1 MKKPNFV
8 NVENAFHVAGFA
20 ATAFSAK
27 AALTYLATTFSEGD
41 NITATGFAGI
51 IGLMV
56 ASTWT
61 FAFLAKSRQERIKLM
76 ALGVLATAISGY
88 TVYQSSIIPLERD
101 AIAKAA
107 EQDRPILA
115 KFNADNNVYRA
126 SLDNLQK
133 SIEDLRKQKTSI
145 EADKAA
151 IAKTDKQRDWKQS
164 QLQNKLDALQD
175 SIDRKTNDLKQL
187 VAPVFTATKPDTLP
201 NDKRYPALA
210 RAFFYEIA
218 GVAFMLFASLA
229 RRNRK
234 EDQQAAANPLLD
246 AIRQLHAAEASA
258 NAAVTACTQATRTIA
273 TQTAT
278 SMEQL
283 VEATTAASTATEHCT
298 QATKT
303 IATQTATSMEQ
314 LVEATTAASTAAA
327 QCKDA
332 TTEATE
338 VEVNLQKA
346 IRSTEKL
353 FSHANELF
361 AGANRTAN
369 KAANIT
375 ANAGSLPTS
384 ETDAESVLYL
394 IKQGLIEPT
403 PDGNLTPK
411 IIMDRAAVGRPT
423 AERLLKEA
431 AQKGYLESTLS
442 GRGITYRY
450 PDQSAIAKTD
460 CPTPQGNIFLLQP
473 RAS

>member
-1 MKKPNFV
+1 M
-8 NVENAFHVAGFA
+8 
-20 ATAFSAK
+20 
-27 AALTYLATTFSEGD
+27 
-41 NITATGFAGI
+41 
-51 IGLMV
+51 
-56 ASTWT
+56 
-61 FAFLAKSRQERIKLM
+61 
-76 ALGVLATAISGY
+76 
-88 TVYQSSIIPLERD
+88 
-101 AIAKAA
+101 
-107 EQDRPILA
+107 
-115 KFNADNNVYRA
+115 
-126 SLDNLQK
+126 
-133 SIEDLRKQKTSI
+133 
-145 EADKAA
+145 
-151 IAKTDKQRDWKQS
+151 
-164 QLQNKLDALQD
+164 
-175 SIDRKTNDLKQL
+175 
-187 VAPVFTATKPDTLP
+187 
-201 NDKRYPALA
+201 
-210 RAFFYEIA
+210 
-218 GVAFMLFASLA
+218 
-229 RRNRK
+229 
-234 EDQQAAANPLLD
+234 
-246 AIRQLHAAEASA
+246 
-258 NAAVTACTQATRTIA
+258 
-273 TQTAT
+273 
-278 SMEQL
+278 
-283 VEATTAASTATEHCT
+283 EATTAASTATEHCT